1 MKIEKLEI
9 RNFGKMQNRT
19 LEFSDGIQLIS
30 GENESGKSTVHTFIR
45 SMLFGMTRGRGRAA
59 KNDVYSRY
67 EPWENPAY
75 YAGEMVLE
83 SGGKRFRLTRNF
95 GRQNANAKLVCL
107 TDGEVLSVE
116 DGDLSMLLGG
126 VSEIVYDNTASIGQ
140 LKGRT
145 EEGLADE
152 LRNYMA
158 NYQGSS
164 DGELD
169 VAAALDLLKQKRKR
183 LEQEQKKTLAGL
195 EKRKEE
201 LETKI
206 SVFTEECRQSEENLQ
221 QAKEQMKRD
230 IYQKDVPI
238 ERVRKMKKE
247 SRKSR
252 KWGAA
257 CVALAGFLLFLC
269 ILQFF
274 HIDSLLTRTGLGLAI
289 AALLYLAYSL
299 FRHRKTEVEQVVTEP
314 EEQAIRR
321 QQWNVDRLKQ
331 ELGQK
336 QTVLSNLQS
345 EYEELCISMTE
356 KDHLQE
362 ELDALSLAGEAIQSL
377 SVQMQSRIG
386 DRLKQQMSK
395 TLSSLTNGRYLQ
407 VNMDENLRIGL
418 HTADEYVPLEQVS
431 RGTIEQAYF
440 ALRMAAMDVLCG
452 EEELP
457 VILDESFAFYDENR
471 LKETLKWLA
480 ENRTHTEESG
490 YPKGEYC
497 LGFVETKSTNKETR
511 NQLRIEKIYDCEGMN
526 EETSVDD
533 VLVVYCALY
542 PDAIEK
548 ETYVV
553 GWYKHATVYRNCK
566 VMRFLSDTEE
576 EYYDQAY
583 NAIAKKEDCVLLP
596 RGARRKANTWKVP
609 RKSKGVAYGFGQSN
623 VWYAQGREQH
633 NLLDQFLNRIVSQ
646 IENYD
651 GENWIDKYA
660 EGME

>member
-1 MKIEKLEI
+1 MDWKRCLQHAETVKDGCVCRRIWEREYMNDCGREKMKIEKLEI

-19 LEFSDGIQLIS
+19 LEFSEGIQLIS

-75 YAGEMVLE
+75 YEGEMIFV
-83 SGGKRFRLTRNF
+83 SGGKRFRLTRKF
-95 GRQNANAKLVCL
+95 GRQNIDAKLVCL

-126 VSEIVYDNTASIGQ
+126 VSETIYDNTASIGQ

-169 VAAALDLLKQKRKR
+169 VSAALELLKQKRRR
-183 LEQEQKKTLAGL
+183 LEQEQKKTLAGM

-201 LETKI
+201 LETRI
-206 SVFTEECRQSEENLQ
+206 AVFEEECRRTEEGLE
-221 QAKEQMKRD
+221 QAKEQMKRE

-247 SRKSR
+247 YRKSR

-274 HIDSLLTRTGLGLAI
+274 PVDSLLTRTGLGLAI
-289 AALLYLAYSL
+289 AVLLYLAYSL
-299 FRHRKTEVEQVVTEP
+299 FRHRKIEVEQVVTEP
-314 EEQAIRR
+314 GEQVIRR
-321 QQWNVDRLKQ
+321 QQWNVDRMKQ

-336 QTVLSNLQS
+336 QVMLSNLQS
-345 EYEELCISMTE
+345 EYEDLCISMTG

-362 ELDALSLAGEAIQSL
+362 EMDALSLAGETILQL
-377 SVQMQSRIG
+377 SVQMQGRIG
-386 DRLKQQMSK
+386 ERLKRQMSNV
-395 TLSSLTNGRYLQ
+395 LSALTNGRYLQ
-407 VNMDENLRIGL
+407 VSMDEDLRIGL
-418 HTADEYVPLEQVS
+418 HTEEEYVPLERVS

-480 ENRTHTEESG
+480 ENRT
-490 YPKGEYC
+490 
-497 LGFVETKSTNKETR
+497 
-511 NQLRIEKIYDCEGMN
+511 Q
-526 EETSVDD
+526 
-533 VLVVYCALY
+533 VLLFTCQ
-542 PDAIEK
+542 K
-548 ETYVV
+548 
-553 GWYKHATVYRNCK
+553 R
-566 VMRFLSDTEE
+566 EE
-576 EYYDQAY
+576 EALGELGIPYRK
-583 NAIAKKEDCVLLP
+583 IVL
-596 RGARRKANTWKVP
+596 
-609 RKSKGVAYGFGQSN
+609 
-623 VWYAQGREQH
+623 
-633 NLLDQFLNRIVSQ
+633 
-646 IENYD
+646 
-651 GENWIDKYA
+651 
-660 EGME
+660 

>member
-1 MKIEKLEI
+1 MAEKLKRKSNLKFKYFVNYVLVGTALVLCI
-9 RNFGKMQNRT
+9 ILGQAGMLSRSALT
-19 LEFSDGIQLIS
+19 LLPRIAYSIILAVSLNLVVGFLGELSLGHAGFMCVGAYIGCYFANYLHTVMHSNLLIL
-30 GENESGKSTVHTFIR
+30 I
-45 SMLFGMTRGRGRAA
+45 
-59 KNDVYSRY
+59 
-67 EPWENPAY
+67 
-75 YAGEMVLE
+75 
-83 SGGKRFRLTRNF
+83 
-95 GRQNANAKLVCL
+95 
-107 TDGEVLSVE
+107 
-116 DGDLSMLLGG
+116 LSMLLGG

-206 SVFTEECRQSEENLQ
+206 SIFTEECRQSEENLQ

-230 IYQKDVPI
+230 IYQKDVPS

-362 ELDALSLAGEAIQSL
+362 ELDALSLAGETIQRL

-471 LKETLKWLA
+471 LEETLKWLA
-480 ENRTHTEESG
+480 ENRT
-490 YPKGEYC
+490 
-497 LGFVETKSTNKETR
+497 
-511 NQLRIEKIYDCEGMN
+511 Q
-526 EETSVDD
+526 
-533 VLVVYCALY
+533 VLLFTCQ
-542 PDAIEK
+542 K
-548 ETYVV
+548 
-553 GWYKHATVYRNCK
+553 R
-566 VMRFLSDTEE
+566 EE
-576 EYYDQAY
+576 EALSEMGIPYRK
-583 NAIAKKEDCVLLP
+583 IVL
-596 RGARRKANTWKVP
+596 K
-609 RKSKGVAYGFGQSN
+609 
-623 VWYAQGREQH
+623 
-633 NLLDQFLNRIVSQ
+633 
-646 IENYD
+646 
-651 GENWIDKYA
+651 
-660 EGME
+660 